1 MIGDIVR
8 RYASLPVPRYTS
20 YPTAAEF
27 SSAVTAADHARWLR
41 RMDSDAP
48 VSIYLHVPYCSAIC
62 HYCGCHAKMAVRS
75 SVIDNY
81 RMALE
86 AEIALVAETLPTQL
100 RIGRLHWGGGT
111 PSILGADGLSAVLD
125 ALSNRF
131 SFEED
136 YEHAIELDPRH
147 VDIELAAHLA
157 ACGVNRASLG
167 VQDVDPDVQKAIGRI
182 QPIEIVETA
191 FEHLRTSGIDRI
203 NVDLIY
209 GLPRQTVQSLTRT
222 CATVGALGPD
232 RIACYGYAHLPDRRA
247 NQRLINAAE
256 LPGGDERFEQS
267 QVVAECFTDM
277 GYTPIG
283 TDHFARPDDRLAQAA
298 RAGKLRRNFQGYTDD
313 DSQVLLAFGASA
325 ISRLPDG
332 FVQNTADNRIY
343 CSKLAKGELASMR
356 GFGVD
361 AAEWRRARII
371 EQLMCNFE
379 VDLDTFDPQGNFS
392 DELALLRPLAAD
404 GLLVLD
410 NRKVRM
416 TALGRPIV
424 RVAAAVFD
432 QFRRDGGG
440 GFSPA
445 V

>member
-27 SSAVTAADHARWLR
+27 SSDVNATDHMRWLR
-41 RMDSDAP
+41 RMEDTSP
-48 VSIYLHVPYCSAIC
+48 VSIYLHVPYCGAIC
-62 HYCGCHAKMAVRS
+62 HYCGCHAKLALRRD
-75 SVIDNY
+75 VIDAY
-81 RMALE
+81 RAALE
-86 AEIALVAETLPTQL
+86 AEIALVAKTLPVQL

-111 PSILGADGLSAVLD
+111 PTILGEAGLSSVLGV
-125 ALSNRF
+125 LGQHF

-136 YEHAIELDPRH
+136 FEHAIELDPRS
-147 VDIELAAHLA
+147 VDADLARHLA
-157 ACGVNRASLG
+157 ACGINRVSLG
-167 VQDVDPDVQKAIGRI
+167 VQDIDPDVQAAIGRV
-182 QPIEIVETA
+182 QPIQIVEGA
-191 FEHLRTSGIDRI
+191 FANLRGSGIDRI

-209 GLPRQTVQSLTRT
+209 GLPRQTVSSLTRT
-222 CATVGALGPD
+222 CATIGAIRPD
-232 RIACYGYAHLPDRRA
+232 RIACYGYAHLPARRA
-247 NQRLINAAE
+247 NQRLINEAE
-256 LPGGDERFEQS
+256 LPNAEDRFDQS
-267 QVVAECFTDM
+267 QIVSECFTDL

-283 TDHFARPDDRLAQAA
+283 TDHFARPEDRLAQAA
-298 RAGKLRRNFQGYTDD
+298 RSGRLRRNFQGYTDD
-313 DSQVLLAFGASA
+313 DSQVLLGFGASA

-332 FVQNTADNRIY
+332 FVQNTSDNRIY
-343 CSKLAKGELASMR
+343 GTKLARRELASMR
-356 GFGVD
+356 GFKVD
-361 AAEWRRARII
+361 AGEWRRARII

-379 VDLDTFDPQGNFS
+379 VDLDTLDPQGNFS

-445 V
+445 I